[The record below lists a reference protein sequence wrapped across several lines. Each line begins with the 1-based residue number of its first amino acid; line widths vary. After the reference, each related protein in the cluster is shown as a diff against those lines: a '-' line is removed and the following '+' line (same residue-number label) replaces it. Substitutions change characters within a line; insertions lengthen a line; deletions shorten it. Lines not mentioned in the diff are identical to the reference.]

1 MFFSTPMAFWA
12 CVKVCV
18 DDYTPHMPKLLSV
31 TPSHNS
37 FMCCENASQTIYKK
51 IFKNMQKHWT
61 KGISEAKLVYS
72 KISHIHKFLGQTYN
86 LQKAKITQRQLK
98 QVRVSHNL
106 LY

>member
-61 KGISEAKLVYS
+61 KGISEAN
-72 KISHIHKFLGQTYN
+72 KFLGQTYN
-86 LQKAKITQRQLK
+86 LQKAKIAQRQLK